1 MSRRSFARQS
11 NKRAD
16 KKPGALPAQ
25 PREPL
30 LLRGVRSLLGL
41 PRLVRIAIAALFA
54 LTVTVAL
61 GPIIDN
67 IYLQF
72 FFSDATRLLPTL
84 AAAGVGLVMYVLG
97 WMLLVGTVGEAGS
110 VRWAVIWY
118 LVIGLLS
125 ICLIITQVVLGFT
138 IINTPT

>member
-1 MSRRSFARQS
+1 
-11 NKRAD
+11 
-16 KKPGALPAQ
+16 
-25 PREPL
+25 
-30 LLRGVRSLLGL
+30 
-41 PRLVRIAIAALFA
+41 
-54 LTVTVAL
+54 
-61 GPIIDN
+61 
-67 IYLQF
+67 
-72 FFSDATRLLPTL
+72 
-84 AAAGVGLVMYVLG
+84 VGLVMYVLG